1 MIPTTNDILVPSG
14 TWYNLYS
21 LSAIANGTQIVIY
34 NKGSVPFLVA
44 SSDSQPTSS
53 VAGVPVYVQTN
64 IVVAG
69 SSDYDWWIYVEY
81 GQALI
86 SVQSMDLQKYRQG
99 AAYTT
104 HAHAMGMSHNTAV
117 ALNLVPGARRVT
129 ALGNN
134 PAIDTSSVPEDIYPV
149 GGLYPWLSRTTAV
162 NISIVSSSVN
172 DTAAGTGCQSVTISG
187 LDINFNEQ
195 SEVIATNGTTPVVSV
210 KQYIR
215 INSIAMTSS
224 GSSNTNAG
232 NVDAYNGANILARMP
247 TGKGSPRSSNYTV
260 PAGYTLAVNS
270 IFIGI
275 NRPTIKTDAT
285 IATYFG
291 SVLGPYRLPLELSM
305 SDSPYRHDIDP
316 PIMLSEKTDFILR
329 GMYVSQSGSD
339 LQGAWNGILYQNS
352 VINAL

>member
-1 MIPTTNDILVPSG
+1 MIPTTNDILVPQG

-21 LSAIANGTQIVIY
+21 LSAIPSGTQIVIY
-34 NKGSVPFLVA
+34 NKGSVPFLIA
-44 SSDSQPTSS
+44 SLDGQPTSTS
-53 VAGVPVYVQTN
+53 GIPVYVQTN

-69 SSDYDWWIYVEY
+69 SSDYDWWIYVES

-86 SVQSMDLQKYRQG
+86 SVQSIDLQKYRQG

-104 HAHAMGMSHNTAV
+104 QAHSMGMSHNTAI

-149 GGLYPWLSRTTAV
+149 GGTYPWLSRTTAV
-162 NISIVSSSVN
+162 TISVVSSSVN
-172 DTAAGTGCQSVTISG
+172 DTAAGTGARTVTITG

-195 SEVIATNGTTPVVSV
+195 SEVLTTNGQSPVASV
-210 KQYIR
+210 KQYVR
-215 INSIAMTSS
+215 INSISLTTTGA
-224 GSSNTNAG
+224 SNTNEG
-232 NVDAYNGANILARMP
+232 NIDAFNGGNILSRMP
-247 TGKGSPRSSNYTV
+247 TGRGSPRSSNFTV

-270 IFIGI
+270 ILIGI
-275 NRPTIKTDAT
+275 NRPTVKTDAT
-285 IATYFG
+285 VATYFG
-291 SVLGPYRLPLELSM
+291 SFTGPYRLPLEISM
-305 SDSPYRHDIDP
+305 EGAPYRHDIDP
-316 PIMLSEKTDFILR
+316 PIMLAEKTDFILR

-339 LQGAWNGILYQNS
+339 ITGAWNGILYQNS